1 MAEQVTGTIG
11 DQDVVLENAASEATL
26 ERILQAM
33 GGGSAG
39 GSAGGAASKL
49 GQTQKKLAAATAKA
63 IPSIAELDREAN
75 KAGKTL
81 GETVTNIANK
91 AGLVSKTFTDL
102 AKGGQ
107 GASDSLK
114 GFTKQVGDGASK
126 FGVLGGAVGGLITG
140 VGAVLAA
147 GLGALDKTDAMFN
160 DVVKSGAAFGGS
172 LTRFRQVA
180 TSSGYTMEQFAGAI
194 KANTA
199 GLATFGGSST
209 AGANALAGI
218 MKATRNTGLA
228 QTLQSMG
235 VSMKEQPEFMADYMS
250 QLAATGRSLKDF
262 GGDFN
267 AVALAAGR
275 YKKDLIELAEITGTS
290 AAEQKKNLDAQKLD
304 AQFQAQLAGMSK
316 EQGDQVRALM
326 ASMSP
331 LEQEMLK
338 QQLAFG
344 GLRGET
350 ASAGA
355 MFPGL
360 AGQVADLANGVK
372 SGEQDLTGLY
382 KQSGRA
388 RQAQIAGDLDRNKQ
402 MIAFGAGN
410 KAMNDAYLVSMKKRQ
425 IDYNKAEANGSDQ
438 RNKLDKQAAKANE
451 ARNNFLTSLERIG
464 NALMSNDGF
473 IKFLEVMTT
482 AIEGVANT
490 ITGLIGY
497 LGPNGFA
504 GAIIAATTALFAL
517 KASRAAGLVGG
528 GRGRAAGLVGGG
540 RAAAGKGAG
549 AGIAGIGRG
558 MGAGLKGMA
567 VGLKALANPM
577 ALVGLAAIT
586 LAVMGIAKAAQIAA
600 PAFEPL
606 GKMFKS
612 VFEGLAPLVTS
623 VMDGIS
629 NFVSSVGGSIKGV
642 IEGIGNSIAT
652 VVDSITNMKTAGV
665 NATTEQIERLS
676 KIPAGQMF
684 LAADG
689 IERMKAALEGFAPGF
704 LGGLSQGLGSV
715 LGGDQADKIVRLAEA
730 GAKLNTGISTLDMKK
745 FDLTAGIED
754 RYKVFA
760 DEVERVARATN
771 SMKPS
776 VLENGLNFLSSLNP
790 FSSAPAPNAASAT
803 AAPATATTPAEA
815 SMSINDIQAKQL
827 ELLQTLVE
835 ITENG
840 FDENESLLTRIS
852 RN

>member
-11 DQDVVLENAASEATL
+11 GQEVVLQNAASEATL

-39 GSAGGAASKL
+39 GAASRVE
-49 GQTQKKLAAATAKA
+49 QTQEKLAAATANA
-63 IPSIAELDREAN
+63 IPSIQELDREAS

-81 GETVTNIANK
+81 GETVTDIANK

-160 DVVKSGAAFGGS
+160 DIVKSGAAFGGS

-218 MKATRNTGLA
+218 MKATRDTGLA

-275 YKKDLIELAEITGTS
+275 YKRDLIELAEITGTS

-304 AQFQAQLAGMSK
+304 AQFQAQLAGMNK
-316 EQGDQVRALM
+316 EQAAQITALM
-326 ASMSP
+326 INMSP

-350 ASAGA
+350 AAAGA
-355 MFPGL
+355 MMPGL

-372 SGEQDLTGLY
+372 SGEQNLTGLY

-388 RQAQIAGDLDRNKQ
+388 RQAQIRGDLERNRQ

-410 KAMNDAYLVSMKKRQ
+410 KALNDGFLVLMKKRE
-425 IDYNKAEANGSDQ
+425 IDYDKAETNASDQ
-438 RNKLDKQAAKANE
+438 RNKLDKQAAAANQ

-473 IKFLEVMTT
+473 IKFLEVMTA

-528 GRGRAAGLVGGG
+528 GGGG
-540 RAAAGKGAG
+540 AGKGAG

-689 IERMKAALEGFAPGF
+689 IERMKAALEGFTPGF
-704 LGGLSQGLGSV
+704 FGGLSQGLGSFF
-715 LGGDQADKIVRLAEA
+715 GGDQADKIVRLAEA

-760 DEVERVARATN
+760 AEVERVARATN

-776 VLENGLNFLSSLNP
+776 VFENGLNFLSSLNP

-803 AAPATATTPAEA
+803 AAPATATTPAAA

-827 ELLQTLVE
+827 ELLQRLVE
-835 ITENG
+835 ITETG

>member
-1 MAEQVTGTIG
+1 MAEQVTGKIG
-11 DQDVVLENAASEATL
+11 DQNVVLENAASEATL

-33 GGGSAG
+33 GGGGA
-39 GSAGGAASKL
+39 GAASKVE
-49 GQTQKKLAAATAKA
+49 QTQKKLAAATAKA
-63 IPSIAELDREAN
+63 IPSIQQLDRQASE
-75 KAGKTL
+75 AGKTL

-160 DVVKSGAAFGGS
+160 DIVKSGAAFGGS

-275 YKKDLIELAEITGTS
+275 YKRDLIELAEITGTS

-350 ASAGA
+350 AAAGA

-388 RQAQIAGDLDRNKQ
+388 RQTQIAGDLDRNRQ
-402 MIAFGAGN
+402 MMAFGAGN
-410 KAMNDAYLVSMKKRQ
+410 KAMQDAYLVSMKKRQ

-438 RNKLDKQAAKANE
+438 RNKLDRQAAAANE

-517 KASRAAGLVGG
+517 KASRGAGLLGG
-528 GRGRAAGLVGGG
+528 GG
-540 RAAAGKGAG
+540 AAAGKGAG

-567 VGLKALANPM
+567 VGLKALANPT
-577 ALVGLAAIT
+577 ALVGLAAVT
-586 LAVMGIAKAAQIAA
+586 LAVMGLAKAAQIAA

-689 IERMKAALEGFAPGF
+689 IERMKAALEGFTPGF
-704 LGGLSQGLGSV
+704 FGGLSQGLGSFF
-715 LGGDQADKIVRLAEA
+715 GGDQGDKIVKLAEA
-730 GAKLNTGISTLDMKK
+730 GAKLNTGIATLDMKK

-760 DEVERVARATN
+760 NEVERVARATN
-771 SMKPS
+771 SMDPS
-776 VLENGLNFLSSLNP
+776 VFENGLNFLSSLNP

-803 AAPATATTPAEA
+803 AAPATATTPAAA

-827 ELLQTLVE
+827 ELLQRLVE
-835 ITENG
+835 ITETG

>member
-11 DQDVVLENAASEATL
+11 GQEVVLQNAASEATL

-39 GSAGGAASKL
+39 GAASRVE
-49 GQTQKKLAAATAKA
+49 QTQERLAAATANA
-63 IPSIAELDREAN
+63 IPSIQELDREAS

-81 GETVTNIANK
+81 GETVTDIANK

-160 DVVKSGAAFGGS
+160 DIVKSGAAFGGS

-218 MKATRNTGLA
+218 MKATRDTGLA

-275 YKKDLIELAEITGTS
+275 YKRDLIELAEITGTS

-316 EQGDQVRALM
+316 EQAAQVSALM
-326 ASMSP
+326 ANMSP

-350 ASAGA
+350 ARAGA
-355 MFPGL
+355 MMPGL

-372 SGEQDLTGLY
+372 SGERDLTGLY

-388 RQAQIAGDLDRNKQ
+388 RQAQIRGDLERNRQ

-410 KAMNDAYLVSMKKRQ
+410 KALNDGFLVLMKKRE
-425 IDYNKAEANGSDQ
+425 IDYDKAETNASDQ
-438 RNKLDKQAAKANE
+438 RKELDRQAAKANE

-473 IKFLEVMTT
+473 IKFLDFMTS
-482 AIEGVANT
+482 AIEGVANS
-490 ITGLIGY
+490 ITWLIDK
-497 LGPNGFA
+497 LGPNGFGA
-504 GAIIAATTALFAL
+504 AIIAATTALFAL
-517 KASRAAGLVGG
+517 KAAKGVGLLGGARPAGGAA
-528 GRGRAAGLVGGG
+528 
-540 RAAAGKGAG
+540 GAG
-549 AGIAGIGRG
+549 AGIAGTGRG

-612 VFEGLAPLVTS
+612 VFEGLAPIVTS

-689 IERMKAALEGFAPGF
+689 IERMKAALEGFTPGF
-704 LGGLSQGLGSV
+704 FGGLSQGLGSFF
-715 LGGDQADKIVRLAEA
+715 GGDQADKIVRLAEA

-745 FDLTAGIED
+745 FDPTAGIED

-760 DEVERVARATN
+760 AEVERVARATN

-776 VLENGLNFLSSLNP
+776 VVENGLNFVSSLNP

-803 AAPATATTPAEA
+803 AAPATATTPAAA

-827 ELLQTLVE
+827 ELLQRLVE
-835 ITENG
+835 ITETG